1 MDLTSMAPFKRELLR
16 KSLHLPGLLFLYLSI
31 NYKTEVI
38 VILSL
43 LIAFDFFHEL
53 LYLKNHQGLSFFEPF
68 TKLFRRG
75 TRPDWGPTL
84 LALGILIPI
93 SFFDFESAASGIVL
107 ICISDGVAAVLGKK
121 LGKKKIFYSPQKTY
135 IGSLGFFISSLIL
148 LLLIHPWPIA
158 LFLTA
163 VATFIESLP
172 LHQFDNLLVSL
183 IITFLS
189 ARV

>member
-1 MDLTSMAPFKRELLR
+1 MAPFKRELLR
-16 KSLHLPGLLFLYLSI
+16 KSLHLPGLVFLYLSI
-31 NYKTEVI
+31 NYKIEVI
-38 VILSL
+38 VILSF

-53 LYLKNHQGLSFFEPF
+53 LYSKNHRGLPFFEPF

-121 LGKKKIFYSPQKTY
+121 WGKRKIFYSPQKTY
-135 IGSLGFFISSLIL
+135 IGSLGFFTSALFL

-158 LFLTA
+158 LFLTV

-172 LHQFDNLLVSL
+172 LHQLDNLLVSL